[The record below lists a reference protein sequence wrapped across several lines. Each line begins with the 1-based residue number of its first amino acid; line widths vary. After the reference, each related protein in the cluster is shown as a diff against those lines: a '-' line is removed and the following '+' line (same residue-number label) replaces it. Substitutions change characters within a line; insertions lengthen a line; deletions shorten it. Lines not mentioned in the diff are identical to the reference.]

1 MLVLTKLSGVK
12 AEKTL
17 CEYKKE
23 TQECAKWQSETRKVV
38 QKNEVLR
45 ADEAARHIE
54 DRHKNEVALARQT
67 SQLRDIQEN
76 ARKRFVRKLNFI
88 AALDNP
94 DRSASR
100 LERAGSIW
108 IETDG

>member
-1 MLVLTKLSGVK
+1 ME

-23 TQECAKWQSETRKVV
+23 AQERAKRQSETRKVV
-38 QKNEVLR
+38 QKDGVLR
-45 ADEAARHIE
+45 AGEAAGHIE
-54 DRHKNEVALARQT
+54 DRRKNEVALARRT
-67 SQLRDIQEN
+67 SKLRGIRGN

-94 DRSASR
+94 DRSAPR
-100 LERAGSIW
+100 LERAGSI
-108 IETDG
+108 